1 MDSARDG
8 DGCQDLGRVTRR
20 TLLGA
25 GAATLLLGSACAP
38 DRPPASEVD
47 ITSLLAD
54 DPFYLAHKGGSG
66 DWPEMTAYAYDQAA
80 GLPGLEAVDLS
91 VCRTADG
98 ILVCSYD
105 KTTKRLTGKDLTIL
119 DEDWATLSRL
129 TVKSTETS
137 RPSQPR
143 RPFARLEEV
152 LDAHLGRF
160 TFFVEPRVQEAAGNL
175 MAQLISYDQ
184 PERIVWKQPVTSTR
198 FAEAKRHGFATWGYV
213 LDEPAHLGDNLRRYA
228 AASTI
233 DMLGVGRNRSDT
245 FIAGV
250 VKAASA
256 VQKPVIAWD
265 VRTARERARVLEL
278 GCRGVASSEIRTL
291 LAAPVTPEPRPAER

>member
-1 MDSARDG
+1 MRSGGDG
-8 DGCQDLGRVTRR
+8 DVGTVSGRVNRR

-25 GAATLLLGSACAP
+25 GAATLLFGSACAG
-38 DRPPASEVD
+38 DRPAARELD
-47 ITSLLAD
+47 LASLLVD

-80 GLPGLEAVDLS
+80 RLPGLKAMDLS

-98 ILVCSYD
+98 VLVCSYD

-129 TVKSTETS
+129 TVKATETS
-137 RPSQPR
+137 SPNQPR

-152 LDAHLGRF
+152 LDAHLSRF
-160 TFFVEPRVQEAAGNL
+160 TFFIEPRVQQAAGNL

-228 AASTI
+228 ASGTI
-233 DMLGVGRNRSDT
+233 DMLGVGRNRSDKL
-245 FIAGV
+245 IAQV